1 MFNETLKTMRKAKG
15 YTQEEL
21 AIKLNVVR
29 QTVSK
34 WEKGLS
40 VPDADVLSKIADILE
55 TKVSILLGG
64 TIPDEDNKDVIAEQL
79 SKISEQMSIKNKR
92 SKIIW
97 KIVGII
103 LLSIL
108 VLNILLMIFGMSAG
122 SSFSTESST
131 TVIETNNDD
140 VIDVE

>member
-1 MFNETLKTMRKAKG
+1 M
-15 YTQEEL
+15 
-21 AIKLNVVR
+21 
-29 QTVSK
+29 
-34 WEKGLS
+34 
-40 VPDADVLSKIADILE
+40 
-55 TKVSILLGG
+55 LGE

-79 SKISEQMSIKNKR
+79 AKISEQMSIKNKR

-108 VLNILLMIFGMSAG
+108 VLNILLVIFGMSAG

>member
-1 MFNETLKTMRKAKG
+1 M
-15 YTQEEL
+15 
-21 AIKLNVVR
+21 
-29 QTVSK
+29 
-34 WEKGLS
+34 
-40 VPDADVLSKIADILE
+40 
-55 TKVSILLGG
+55 LGG

-79 SKISEQMSIKNKR
+79 AKISEQMSIKNKR

-108 VLNILLMIFGMSAG
+108 VLNILLVIFGMSAG